1 MQGQS
6 TRSFFLAES
15 RWAVRTGGEGG
26 EFLPEGVPLKR
37 WSGLGGNGGRSR

>member
-6 TRSFFLAES
+6 TRRFFLTES

-26 EFLPEGVPLKR
+26 EFLPEGVLPKR
-37 WSGLGGNGGRSR
+37 ETGVGGDGGRSR